1 METTFRTVEN
11 DSRAIAASSTEQ
23 DSAVESAALTI
34 YAPDQPSL
42 NYSLSEAAIVIGRS
56 TRAGNDIVLETD
68 LLCSKRH
75 AAIERDRDG
84 RYTLYDL
91 GSTNGSKVNGERVD
105 NRTLCDGDEILVGQ
119 TRILFDQTLPSL
131 CSVPTAKIFD
141 TPAIPAETE
150 PMTFDPLD

>member
-11 DSRAIAASSTEQ
+11 DSRTIAASSTEQ
-23 DSAVESAALTI
+23 DPAAESAALTI
-34 YAPDQPSL
+34 YAPDQPVL

-105 NRTLCDGDEILVGQ
+105 NRTLCDGDEIVIGQ
-119 TRILFDQTLPSL
+119 TRILFEQILPSL
-131 CSVPTAKIFD
+131 YPVPTAKIFD
-141 TPAIPAETE
+141 MPAIPPETE